1 MQIKPRAHMGI
12 GLIALSMLFFFNAEF
27 AVFDLLPDVFGYI
40 LLSLGLSSLSYLNHH
55 FEESAKHFQRM
66 IALSAGRLVFVLVLF
81 GLVNSTDR
89 PTTMLLG
96 NFVFGVLELMT
107 LLPAYKQLFE
117 GLIYAGSRG
126 GVGESVFRP
135 TLAHRLMSRL
145 IRRKSEFDERNT
157 AVTVTESVSLLTSL
171 FVICKVALSV
181 LPEFTV
187 LSDHAEAKV
196 NLYEYVWLFRMGAM
210 LIWSVLGIAWLVLML
225 RYFIG
230 IYRDG
235 AYVGYLRSRY
245 MQDIYPNKD
254 LFVAKRYKLG
264 SFFLTLG
271 VILSLDLPMEGV
283 NVLPDVLCAVCL
295 LTGVLALRHYL
306 SKSSWKSCTCVICAY
321 AIVSVF
327 ETYWQYRYFK
337 VEEYSATAALKG
349 AEATGSYP
357 VLIVISAISA
367 IMFVMVMASVLGCMK
382 DMIRNHAGFVLMHT
396 DMQTYGKLN
405 TLHKQLIRGL
415 SYVMAAVILCAIGGV
430 AYTVLL
436 PYSGMGGD
444 WYTVLA
450 SVMWLVNLALGV
462 VLIVL
467 FAEKNSDITEQINN
481 RYLLTTPTTQ
491 QQDAE

>member
-12 GLIALSMLFFFNAEF
+12 GLIALSMIFFFNAEF

-40 LLSLGLSSLSYLNHH
+40 LLSLGMSSLSYLNHH
-55 FEESAKHFQRM
+55 FEESAKHFRRM

-126 GVGESVFRP
+126 GIGESVFRP
-135 TLAHRLMSRL
+135 TLAHKLMSRV
-145 IRRKSEFDERNT
+145 IRRKSEFDERQT
-157 AVTVTESVSLLTSL
+157 TVTVTESVSFLTSV
-171 FVICKVALSV
+171 FVILKVTLSV
-181 LPEFTV
+181 LPEFSV
-187 LSDHAEAKV
+187 LSDHAEAAV
-196 NLYEYVWLFRMGAM
+196 NLYEYVWLFRMAAM

-230 IYRDG
+230 IYRDVE
-235 AYVGYLRSRY
+235 YVEYLRSRY
-245 MQDIYPNKD
+245 MQDVYPNKD

-264 SFFLTLG
+264 SFFLMLG
-271 VILSLDLPMEGV
+271 VILSLDIPMEGV
-283 NVLPDVLCAVCL
+283 NVLPDVLCAACL
-295 LTGVLALRHYL
+295 LAGVLALRYYL
-306 SKSSWKSCTCVICAY
+306 SSWKSCTCVIGAY
-321 AIVSVF
+321 ALVSVF
-327 ETYWQYRYFK
+327 ESYWQYRYFK
-337 VEEYSATAALKG
+337 IEGDSAAAALKG
-349 AEATGSYP
+349 AEATDSYT
-357 VLIVISAISA
+357 VLIVINAISA
-367 IMFVMVMASVLGCMK
+367 VMFVMVMASVLGCMK
-382 DMIRNHAGFVLMHT
+382 DIIRNHAGFVLTHT

-405 TLHKQLIRGL
+405 ALHKQLIRGL
-415 SYVMAAVILCAIGGV
+415 SWVLAATVLSAVGSI

-450 SVMWLVNLALGV
+450 SMMWLVNLALGV

-467 FAEKNSDITEQINN
+467 FAEKNNDITEQVNN
-481 RYLLTTPTTQ
+481 RYLLANPAIPQ
-491 QQDAE
+491 QESE